1 MVVYAVLGQGLLVDR
16 LAGLGQQGEEV
27 LCLPLYT
34 LLLAMGNPTIHY
46 LSLDIDLTRIQT
58 RHRALRI
65 FLDAFGF
72 VKIPAPGFRFSPS
85 DGLGVCAICG

>member
-1 MVVYAVLGQGLLVDR
+1 MLTGR
-16 LAGLGQQGEEV
+16 GET
-27 LCLPLYT
+27 LDPLSSNYT
-34 LLLAMGNPTIHY
+34 VRESEYY

-72 VKIPAPGFRFSPS
+72 VKFPAPGLHFSPS
-85 DGLGVCAICG
+85 GGLGVCAICG

>member
-1 MVVYAVLGQGLLVDR
+1 MLTGR
-16 LAGLGQQGEEV
+16 GE
-27 LCLPLYT
+27 PLDPLSSYH
-34 LLLAMGNPTIHY
+34 PVRESEYY

-72 VKIPAPGFRFSPS
+72 VKVPAPGLRFSPS

>member
-1 MVVYAVLGQGLLVDR
+1 MAAPACSLAAVNR
-16 LAGLGQQGEEV
+16 WI
-27 LCLPLYT
+27 PSP
-34 LLLAMGNPTIHY
+34 PTPVRESEYY

-72 VKIPAPGFRFSPS
+72 VKVPTPGLRFSPS
-85 DGLGVCAICG
+85 DGLRVCAICG